1 MPGTA
6 RGCLQVSLCL
16 SVTQDLLST
25 FGLDLLFLEG
35 GFLRKSVSDFSLFSC
50 GRRLHAA
57 QVCCWESGWGARTW
71 RGDSTYPVVTLPH
84 LCPLL
89 TSLWC
94 LTSPLHSVCP
104 VSEIHKC
111 IHPHHRCE
119 ARQTCSGEGSP
130 LPPKKKTT
138 AAQCSEISWMCHPA
152 HSITIL
158 LLQRVPIQGL
168 DKYSNSNSA
177 VGHKTHSPALLCAA
191 CMSASVF
198 QVTIEAQGM
207 ESMLGENV
215 LEGQEEPELMAGM
228 SAIFFDVQL
237 RPIVFFHGYTDLM
250 AKVLLSSGEPTSVVK
265 GNLLL
270 MDHHQVLDAGGG
282 GGRRGVTCL
291 HTES

>member
-35 GFLRKSVSDFSLFSC
+35 GFLRKSVSDFSLFSH

-130 LPPKKKTT
+130 LPPKKKPLLHS
-138 AAQCSEISWMCHPA
+138 AQRYLGCAIQPTPSLFSCFKGCLSKGWTSIATQIALWGTKRTLQLCSVQLAC
-152 HSITIL
+152 L
-158 LLQRVPIQGL
+158 LLCFRSL
-168 DKYSNSNSA
+168 LK
-177 VGHKTHSPALLCAA
+177 HKGWSQCWEKTSWKGKRSQSSWPGCLP
-191 CMSASVF
+191 SS
-198 QVTIEAQGM
+198 
-207 ESMLGENV
+207 SMF
-215 LEGQEEPELMAGM
+215 
-228 SAIFFDVQL
+228 SC
-237 RPIVFFHGYTDLM
+237 
-250 AKVLLSSGEPTSVVK
+250 
-265 GNLLL
+265 
-270 MDHHQVLDAGGG
+270 
-282 GGRRGVTCL
+282 GR
-291 HTES
+291 